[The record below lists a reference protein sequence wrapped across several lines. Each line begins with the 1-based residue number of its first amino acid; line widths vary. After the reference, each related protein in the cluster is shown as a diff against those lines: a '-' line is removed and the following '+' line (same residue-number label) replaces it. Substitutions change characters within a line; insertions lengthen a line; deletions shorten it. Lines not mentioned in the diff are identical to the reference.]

1 MKGSF
6 LWSVRRELWEHRAVF
21 VAPLAVAALVVLA
34 VLLNAGNLPEKIGL
48 LAKLDADKQRS
59 IAVMPFALAASA
71 ILLASF
77 VIGAIYCFEALANE
91 RRDRSILFWK
101 SMPVSDA
108 TTVLSKAFVPL
119 AVQPAVGLAIAFAT
133 QGILLALVAAILGLA
148 GVHLGA
154 LWAKLPVLAMSV
166 GLAYGVV
173 VHVLWYAPL
182 YALFLML
189 SAWVRRPIVWVLV
202 PAVTVPFLEQIAFHT
217 SYAGRFIRHRITGAV
232 AEAFVPDAMRGPI
245 TSLSQLDP
253 VRFLASPGLWLGL
266 FLAAGFLRATIH
278 LRRSREPLR

>member
-1 MKGSF
+1 MKGAF

-34 VLLNAGNLPEKIGL
+34 VVINAGNLQEKIGQ
-48 LAKLDADKQRS
+48 LAKLDAEKQLFV
-59 IAVMPFALAASA
+59 AVMPFALAASA

-77 VIGAIYCFEALANE
+77 VIGGIYCLEALAGE

-119 AVQPAVGLAIAFAT
+119 AVQPAVGLALAFAT
-133 QGILLALVAAILGLA
+133 QAILLVLIAAILGAA
-148 GVHLGA
+148 GVDLGP
-154 LWAKLPVLAMSV
+154 LWAKLPVLATTV
-166 GLAYGVV
+166 ALAYGVV

-202 PAVTVPFLEQIAFHT
+202 PAITVSILERIAFGT
-217 SYAGRFIRHRITGAV
+217 SYAAGFIRHRMTGAV
-232 AEAFVPDAMRGPI
+232 AEAFVPDATREPI
-245 TSLSQLDP
+245 VSLSQLDP

-266 FLAAGFLRATIH
+266 LFAAGFLRAAIH